1 MGASVSKN
9 VSKAV
14 TRAIAKVSSNIIQ
27 NTQLSQDMSQLI
39 SVRDVHG
46 DVHVSGNI
54 FTQKATVNM
63 KALLDAL
70 STESAQQSVMQELAQ
85 EAKSVTSGLNLG
97 QFSDAQN
104 VMDTLLEGTMD
115 VLSSIGQSCSAAG
128 KMHQEIIVKRISG
141 NVYVQDNVFGQV
153 YDILQNCTEKA
164 VADNR
169 LMQDLTTKLSQK
181 ASATS
186 EGLSGWVL
194 VAMLA
199 VVLGLPIGGAVI
211 GGKAL
216 LKYIFPILL
225 IMGVVLLILYYVRT
239 KTEMN
244 FVGFSTFA
252 GSTPACLATG
262 QYSPLQPFQD
272 AYRASAACKDA
283 EQCVAFDWQGLQ
295 IAQNGTYAKLD
306 TPITKFYT
314 SVSKECEKS
323 IRPDAVKLLRVPNF
337 YSGEEEPMDVS
348 SDVGAVSSGVK
359 PGDVYLN
366 VKTGVWYQKS
376 KTTNTSW
383 EPRGVVTAKPFNKM
397 SWGPVMPGGGVVS
410 FGFASSPSVLDS
422 PVENDVYAYYDGR
435 NPEYLHVYRYDT
447 EHGWVQDHKIH
458 GPGLIPDTPPVIN
471 ASGFKTVSRTPWLL
485 YSGIA
490 AALVGLLGTG
500 YAMSASAMSA
510 SAMSASAMSASAMS
524 ASAMSA
530 SAMSA
535 ATTER
540 YRDGY
545 LDMKN

>member
-216 LKYIFPILL
+216 LKYIFPLLL
-225 IMGVVLLILYYVRT
+225 ITGVVLLILYYVRA

-262 QYSPLQPFQD
+262 QYSPLQTFQD

-337 YSGEEEPMDVS
+337 YSGEGEPANVS
-348 SDVGAVSSGVK
+348 SEVGAVSSGVK

-376 KTTNTSW
+376 KTTNTW

-397 SWGPVMPGGGVVS
+397 SWGPVIPGGGVVS

-471 ASGFKTVSRTPWLL
+471 ASGFKTVSRTPWML

-510 SAMSASAMSASAMS
+510 
-524 ASAMSA
+524 
-530 SAMSA
+530 

-545 LDMKN
+545 LDMKK

>member
-54 FTQKATVNM
+54 FTQRATVNM

-128 KMHQEIIVKRISG
+128 KMHQEIIVKRVSG

-153 YDILQNCTEKA
+153 YDILQNCTERA

-199 VVLGLPIGGAVI
+199 VVLGIPIGGAVI

-216 LKYIFPILL
+216 LKYIFPLLL
-225 IMGVVLLILYYVRT
+225 IAGVVLLILYYVRT
-239 KTEMN
+239 KSEMN

-252 GSTPACLATG
+252 GSTPACLAAG

-295 IAQNGTYAKLD
+295 IAQNGTYVKLD
-306 TPITKFYT
+306 TPATKFYT
-314 SVSKECEKS
+314 KVSKECERS

-337 YSGEEEPMDVS
+337 YSGDGEPMDVS
-348 SDVGAVSSGVK
+348 SEVGDVSSGIK
-359 PGDVYLN
+359 PGDVYLD
-366 VKTGVWYQKS
+366 VKTGIWYQKS
-376 KTTNTSW
+376 KTTW
-383 EPRGVVTAKPFNKM
+383 GPRGAVTVKSFNKM
-397 SWGPVMPGGGVVS
+397 SWGPVMPGGGGGVVS
-410 FGFASSPSVLDS
+410 FGFAMHSVLDS
-422 PVENDVYAYYDGR
+422 PVENDVYAYYDGH

-447 EHGWVQDHKIH
+447 ENGWVQEHKIH
-458 GPGLIPDTPPVIN
+458 GPGLIPDTPSVIN
-471 ASGFKTVSRTPWLL
+471 ASGFKTVSRTPWML

-490 AALVGLLGTG
+490 AALVGLVGTG
-500 YAMSASAMSA
+500 YAMSTSAMST
-510 SAMSASAMSASAMS
+510 
-524 ASAMSA
+524 